1 MARDLKLLNIVNL
14 HEERRFAKFNNGHLS
29 GLYFTCWSVNGRHY
43 SQSRRKY
50 ITKGKNW
57 TGIRNYD
64 ISFFS
69 SLIAFR
75 NLFNYLSIN

>member
-1 MARDLKLLNIVNL
+1 MKNEDLQNL
-14 HEERRFAKFNNGHLS
+14 TMVTSLVFILHAGLS
-29 GLYFTCWSVNGRHY
+29 SVNGRHY

-64 ISFFS
+64 KSFFS
-69 SLIAFR
+69 SLIAIA
-75 NLFNYLSIN
+75 N